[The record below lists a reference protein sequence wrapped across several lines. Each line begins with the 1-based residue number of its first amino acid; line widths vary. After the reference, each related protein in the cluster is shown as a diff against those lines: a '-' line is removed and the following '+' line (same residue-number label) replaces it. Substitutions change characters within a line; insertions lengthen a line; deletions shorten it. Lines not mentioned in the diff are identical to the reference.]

1 MNLID
6 CVHAAG
12 RRCVLTLLFIFG
24 SAVPFS
30 LASAAGGVLTL
41 DEAITRA
48 RVDAPQLAA
57 ARATLEAANHSV
69 SGAGRLPDPELILGV
84 DNLPTDSFSLGHDF
98 MTMHKIGVMQ
108 SVPNGAKRRLQG
120 ELAARE
126 VDLAEAQ
133 LSVTS
138 LETARAAA
146 DAWINCAVAAQSLQ
160 RLRVLRRDLGPQ
172 SAVTRAALASGRTNA
187 GEALSSE
194 AALARLDLRILEL
207 EQRLATGRAE
217 LARWIGESSTLE
229 PGDLPWR
236 RDLDPAVSVV
246 TNLSTHALVAPAASG
261 VALAHTRV
269 ELAKAEK
276 RPDWSAEL
284 TYADRGP
291 GFSDLVSLEFRVGLP
306 LFTRNRQNPA
316 IGARLADARAE
327 EAAQE
332 AAIRMHRAE
341 VEAALAAWQAGRTRL
356 AYYDSELLPLAKDRS
371 RALTAAYGAG
381 QAQMRPVL
389 EALGD
394 QAELELA
401 YVELAGE
408 VTRSWVFLNLLHAPG
423 ESP

>member
-12 RRCVLTLLFIFG
+12 RRCVLTLLLVFG
-24 SAVPFS
+24 SALPFS
-30 LASAAGGVLTL
+30 EASGAGGVLTL

-48 RVDAPQLAA
+48 RADAPQLTA

-69 SGAGRLPDPELILGV
+69 SGAGRLPDPELIVGI
-84 DNLPTDSFSLGHDF
+84 DNLPTDSFSLNRDF

-108 SVPNGAKRRLQG
+108 AVPNGAKRRLQG
-120 ELAARE
+120 ELAVRE

-146 DAWINCAVAAQSLQ
+146 DAWINCAIAAESLQ
-160 RLRVLRRDLGPQ
+160 RLRDLRRDLGPQ

-217 LARWIGESSTLE
+217 LARWVGEGSTLE
-229 PGDLPWR
+229 PGPLPWKR
-236 RDLDPAVSVV
+236 ELDPAVTEV

-269 ELAKAEK
+269 ELARAEK

-291 GFSDLVSLEFRVGLP
+291 GFSDMVSLEFRVGLP

-316 IGARLADARAE
+316 ISARLADARAE

-332 AAIRMHRAE
+332 VEIRMHRAE
-341 VEAALAAWQAGRTRL
+341 VEAALAAWRAGRTRL
-356 AYYDSELLPLAKDRS
+356 AYYDSELLPLARDRS

-408 VTRSWVFLNLLHAPG
+408 VTRSWVFLNLLHSPG
-423 ESP
+423 EAP